1 MNKSLNYQVIIVI
14 LAIAN
19 LFLIYK
25 LVFALADKNNHEQ
38 KNKSGFYVNGIVS
51 GINTNANFSSNNGY
65 TVKIGDTILID
76 HYLKVTNIPD
86 IDDIEP
92 MNYLFEFNQA
102 DSSFDLITVMPYTGN
117 NYLDYHVVNNKT
129 KLLFIQAMYP
139 LNSEYISLQSFLEVR
154 VIDSLGTLSPTI
166 SGEEIDNLYKLF
178 RSEVMNSS
186 KNTLH

>member
-1 MNKSLNYQVIIVI
+1 MNKYINCQVIIVI
-14 LAIAN
+14 LAITN
-19 LFLIYK
+19 LFLMYK
-25 LVFALADKNNHEQ
+25 LVFTLANKNNQEQ

-65 TVKIGDTILID
+65 TVKLGDTILID

-102 DSSFDLITVMPYTGN
+102 DSSFDLIAVMPYTGN
-117 NYLDYHVVNNKT
+117 NYFDYHVVNNKT
-129 KLLFIQAMYP
+129 RLLFIQAMYP
-139 LNSEYISLQSFLEVR
+139 LDNEYISLQSFLELR

-166 SGEEIDNLYKLF
+166 SDNEIDSLFEFF
-178 RSEVMNSS
+178 RSEITNSV
-186 KNTLH
+186 KNTMH